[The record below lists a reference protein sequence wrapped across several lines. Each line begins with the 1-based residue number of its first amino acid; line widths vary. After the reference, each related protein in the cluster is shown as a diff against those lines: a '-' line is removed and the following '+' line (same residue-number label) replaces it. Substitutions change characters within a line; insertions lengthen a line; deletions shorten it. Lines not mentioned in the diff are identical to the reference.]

1 MILKSI
7 CSGTHNQCRLRRSG
21 VIWSYLL
28 ATKMSHAAA
37 FRSDWS
43 LLALTCLRAVCCV
56 HSAIECPDYQSCTKV
71 LMVFSVKWELLAGSL
86 FSPVVLMAVVE
97 FVGHLISHSVCICS
111 YVLFLCK
118 LFSFCFFYQV
128 LFSTD
133 FDFIIVMS
141 SYLFCCELC
150 LQTAL
155 KNTTVLFR
163 KSQKCPARHSLAN
176 EIKTL
181 INLNI
186 DADINIPWHCV

>member
-118 LFSFCFFYQV
+118 LFSFCFFLPSAVLHGFWFYHRDVV
-128 LFSTD
+128 LFVLLW
-133 FDFIIVMS
+133 IVLTNSFEEHNSFVQKITEVS
-141 SYLFCCELC
+141 SKAQSGEW
-150 LQTAL
+150 
-155 KNTTVLFR
+155 
-163 KSQKCPARHSLAN
+163 
-176 EIKTL
+176 
-181 INLNI
+181 
-186 DADINIPWHCV
+186 D